1 MTIYRQS
8 CQKVAG
14 CHQKSP
20 PTWLELTG
28 YSAWH
33 FFMDGFFK
41 IKYPWTGHLLWQ
53 LTPLLQN
60 FLTTL
65 IQSGGSCSVSY
76 YYTVVVTNMN
86 YKLICISQWKRAVSH
101 ANSTR
106 VANCEPVTSKH
117 TRLRFVKLDALT
129 NDLFVRFSPLLWSYW
144 SKLKI
149 FISVE
154 KNW

>member
-1 MTIYRQS
+1 MHGNLHFLFLSRLLYVICVKISIIMERTRIIWNNNVQTGLS
-8 CQKVAG
+8 
-14 CHQKSP
+14 KSSRLP
-20 PTWLELTG
+20 SKIAAYLVRIGRVLCLAFLYGWCFLKL
-28 YSAWH
+28 
-33 FFMDGFFK
+33 
-41 IKYPWTGHLLWQ
+41 IKYAWTGRLLWQ

-106 VANCEPVTSKH
+106 VGRLW
-117 TRLRFVKLDALT
+117 TRD
-129 NDLFVRFSPLLWSYW
+129 
-144 SKLKI
+144 
-149 FISVE
+149 
-154 KNW
+154 